1 MLIRCLKLGA
11 IATLLMKED
20 LPRTS
25 PAWQLARQVA
35 RLTTAKSPS
44 RLLEQLDA
52 QWTDA
57 AAGAEVGGLTR
68 YVPASA
74 YLMAMFKALRCEDG
88 LILERGAYWIGI
100 ARAWSDGRP
109 PAKETDEPKAYEDL
123 EREFDALWQLHA
135 GEQFASE
142 RALPDWV
149 TPRQG
154 AQPPLQLAPGS
165 ACADIAMAAVAA
177 DARNRDSR
185 PVEKGPGQ

>member
-1 MLIRCLKLGA
+1 
-11 IATLLMKED
+11 
-20 LPRTS
+20 
-25 PAWQLARQVA
+25 
-35 RLTTAKSPS
+35 
-44 RLLEQLDA
+44 
-52 QWTDA
+52 
-57 AAGAEVGGLTR
+57 
-68 YVPASA
+68 
-74 YLMAMFKALRCEDG
+74 MAMFKALRCEDG

-135 GEQFASE
+135 GNQVASE
-142 RALPDWV
+142 HALPDWV
-149 TPRQG
+149 SRRQG

-165 ACADIAMAAVAA
+165 ACTDIATAAVAA